1 MFTINSV
8 AHTNR
13 DRKHCA
19 FGPCWCDGVEG
30 AVSRILYLRG
40 FSTTQAAIIYLGC
53 RLPDTSCDQPE
64 GLQTSSLQVRLHC
77 RCTTPSIWSCSGW
90 GLPSQT
96 VSRLLV
102 SSYLTISPLPGIAF
116 SVCHYSGRYVSVALS
131 LRSLPLAVSQ
141 HPALWSSDFPR
152 TLRSAI
158 ACLPQIHL
166 RECNISLSKRLAP
179 TWIANPRQLQRGSGC
194 SRGRAPQGTPVP
206 SWGRGSSYARLHARA
221 RPSCATGS
229 CPARA

>member
-1 MFTINSV
+1 MFPINSV
-8 AHTNR
+8 AYTKR
-13 DRKHCA
+13 DRRRNT
-19 FGPCWCDGVEG
+19 FGPSLCDGVEG

-40 FSTTQAAIIYLGC
+40 LSTTQAAIIYLGC
-53 RLPDTSCDQPE
+53 QLPDTSCDQPE
-64 GLQTSSLQVRLHC
+64 GSQTSSLQAHLHC
-77 RCTTPSIWSCSGW
+77 RCTIPSIWSCSGW

-131 LRSLPLAVSQ
+131 LRSPSLAVSQ

-152 TLRSAI
+152 SLRSAI

-166 RECNISLSKRLAP
+166 RECNISLSKRLAS
-179 TWIANPRQLQRGSGC
+179 TRVANPRRRQCGNGC
-194 SRGRAPQGTPVP
+194 SRGRAPQGIPAP
-206 SWGRGSSYARLHARA
+206 SPGRGSSCARSCGRA
-221 RPSCATGS
+221 RPSCATKSG
-229 CPARA
+229 PARA